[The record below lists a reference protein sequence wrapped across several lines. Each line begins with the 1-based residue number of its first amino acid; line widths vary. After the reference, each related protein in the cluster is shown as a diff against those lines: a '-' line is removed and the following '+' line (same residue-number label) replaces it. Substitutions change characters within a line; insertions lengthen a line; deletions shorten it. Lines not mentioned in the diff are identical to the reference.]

1 MSPNTGDYYY
11 GQGKVFLARR
21 LADGR
26 TGAMRWVGDVSAL
39 NVNFTFEQQAT
50 KVSRGGVLLPAQLYK
65 TAQSASISSTWH
77 DFSTE
82 NLALVLGAV
91 PAVEPFSIKAEDEFP
106 AGIIEGE
113 VYSLPHTAVFN
124 VEIEELKN
132 NVDYVVDQ
140 QWGTIEFLVTP
151 ANKSFLVK
159 YEHLQNRSLPLF
171 TATPIELSLR
181 YQGVNIAKD
190 NAPVLVELY
199 RLVLEPLATLELINT
214 SNNMPGMEMTAQ
226 LLADL
231 SRKNTAELGYFGRIQ
246 LVMSQSTL
254 TYNGKA
260 THNGQHK
267 YRGF

>member
-1 MSPNTGDYYY
+1 MNPNTGDYYY

-39 NVNFTFEQQAT
+39 NVNFTFEQQVT

-77 DFSTE
+77 YFSME
-82 NLALVLGAV
+82 NLALVLGAE
-91 PAVEPFSIKAEDEFP
+91 PIVEPFSIKSEDEFP
-106 AGIIEGE
+106 AGIIKGDI
-113 VYSLPHTAVFN
+113 YSLPHTTVFN
-124 VEIEELKN
+124 VKIAGLENDI
-132 NVDYVVDQ
+132 DYIVDQ

-151 ANKSFLVK
+151 ANKSHLVK
-159 YEHLQNRSLPLF
+159 YEHLQNQSLPLF
-171 TATPIELSLR
+171 TSTPVELSLR
-181 YQGVNIAKD
+181 YQGVNMAQD
-190 NAPVLVELY
+190 NAPILVELY

-231 SRKNTAELGYFGRIQ
+231 SRKNTSQFGYFGRVQ
-246 LVMSQSTL
+246 LVKSQSRL

>member
-1 MSPNTGDYYY
+1 MNPNTGDYYY

-21 LADGR
+21 LANGR

-77 DFSTE
+77 YFSAE

-91 PAVEPFSIKAEDEFP
+91 PVVEPFSIKAEDELP
-106 AGIIEGE
+106 AGISQGDI
-113 VYSLPHTAVFN
+113 YSLPHTAVFN
-124 VEIEELKN
+124 VEVEDLKN
-132 NVDYVVDQ
+132 DVDYIVDR

-151 ANKSFLVK
+151 ANKPFLVK
-159 YEHLQNRSLPLF
+159 YEHLQNQSLPLF
-171 TATPIELSLR
+171 TSTPVELSLR
-181 YQGVNIAKD
+181 YQGVNIAQD
-190 NAPVLVELY
+190 NAPTLVELY

-214 SNNMPGMEMTAQ
+214 SNSMPGMEMAAQ

-231 SRKNTAELGYFGRIQ
+231 SRKNVSEFGHFGRIQ
-246 LVMSQSTL
+246 LVNRQTAL

-260 THNGQHK
+260 AHNGQHK
-267 YRGF
+267 YRG